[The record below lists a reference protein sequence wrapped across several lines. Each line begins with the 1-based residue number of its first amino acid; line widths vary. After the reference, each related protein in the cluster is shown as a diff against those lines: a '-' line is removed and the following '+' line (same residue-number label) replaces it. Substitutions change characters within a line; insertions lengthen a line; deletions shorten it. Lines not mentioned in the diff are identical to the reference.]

1 MLEDKGELVMG
12 SSRSIGVAIASALAE
27 VGGNDMLNDCLNL
40 EAIEAQRNNMIADY
54 GAQVDWRIANL
65 NEYGD
70 IKSMV
75 ADCETSLG
83 SLYTAIN
90 NAGVRY
96 TDKVPDFLNDA

>member
-1 MLEDKGELVMG
+1 
-12 SSRSIGVAIASALAE
+12 
-27 VGGNDMLNDCLNL
+27 
-40 EAIEAQRNNMIADY
+40 MIADY
-54 GAQVDWRIANL
+54 GTQVDWRIANL

-90 NAGVRY
+90 NAGIWY
-96 TDKVPDFLNDA
+96 TDKVPDFLNDE